1 MHRSR
6 MCLDQTPAICGYRL
20 GLLCI
25 LLVLMAGTI
34 QVCHTHGAN
43 DASHPVCALCIAAH
57 EVSLVVFSMVR
68 LVVTTQARIVET
80 APWRNPRRFL
90 ILDLYSS
97 SAGCARF
104 RIK

>member
-1 MHRSR
+1 MFRLRCTFRSGQR
-6 MCLDQTPAICGYRL
+6 RGILL

-57 EVSLVVFSMVR
+57 EVSLAAFPMVR
-68 LVVTTQARIVET
+68 PVVTTQARIVET
-80 APWRNPRRFL
+80 APWRNPGRFL
-90 ILDLYSS
+90 VLDLYIRPPP
-97 SAGCARF
+97 AALAF
-104 RIK
+104 A